1 MSGYVPRVVL
11 DSDAG
16 AVPRR
21 RRPGPVGRL
30 LRRLRQ
36 RGMPQQGV
44 LLLWLTALALVVALG
59 ARAMPDWIPASSMV
73 LVLMLG
79 GFFLRL
85 RSMLLLYV
93 VAFAGLVYAAYDE
106 GRGLMAGVTPGV
118 VLLVLTIALL
128 VALWVNSRERLGL
141 QGTSGDTM
149 LVDLRDR
156 LRSLGKVPPLPPSW
170 HMEVELRPAFGD
182 SFSGDFVIT
191 AAGESHEDVLE
202 VVLVDVSGKGQ
213 QAGSRS
219 LLLSGALG
227 GLLGSVPP
235 EQFLPLANGYLLR
248 QDWAEGFATA
258 AHLRVDLTTGAY
270 RLAVAGHPP
279 AATGRG
285 GEPWQLLDGD
295 HGPALGLLPVAD
307 YPVEEGVLGHG
318 EALVMYTDGL
328 VEQPGVDLYDGIDAL
343 VAQASAVGAD
353 GWGDGAASRVVDA
366 VRAEETDD
374 RALVLVW
381 RD

>member
-1 MSGYVPRVVL
+1 MALDIGAGLRRRVPGRVRRAARRLVPRT
-11 DSDAG
+11 
-16 AVPRR
+16 
-21 RRPGPVGRL
+21 
-30 LRRLRQ
+30 
-36 RGMPQQGV
+36 MPQQAV
-44 LLLWLTALALVVALG
+44 LLLWLTALTVVVAVG
-59 ARAMPDWIPASSMV
+59 ARIAPYWIPASSMV

-93 VAFAGLVYAAYDE
+93 VAGAGFLYAAAD
-106 GRGLMAGVTPGV
+106 RPTDMQITPGV
-118 VLLVLTIALL
+118 VLLVVTIAVL
-128 VALWVNSRERLGL
+128 VALWVRSRERLGL

-156 LRSLGKVPPLPPSW
+156 LGSLGTVPPLPPGW

-182 SFSGDFVIT
+182 SFSGDFVVAT
-191 AAGESHEDVLE
+191 SRCHGAGEGGVLE
-202 VVLVDVSGKGQ
+202 VALVDVSGKGQ

-227 GLLGSVPP
+227 GLLGSVPSG
-235 EQFLPLANGYLLR
+235 QFLPLANSYLVR

-258 AHLRVDLTTGAY
+258 AHLRVDLATGAY
-270 RLAVAGHPP
+270 RVAAAGHPP
-279 AATGRG
+279 PATGLG
-285 GEPWQLLDGD
+285 GGAWQLLDEE
-295 HGPALGLLPVAD
+295 HGPALGLIEDVDFPAHH
-307 YPVEEGVLGHG
+307 GVLGHG
-318 EALVMYTDGL
+318 QAIVLYTDGL
-328 VEQPGVDLYDGIDAL
+328 VEVPGEDLAEGIDAL
-343 VAQASAVGAD
+343 VAQASAAGTP

-366 VRAEETDD
+366 VRAAESDD